1 MMSIKNIQTKFS
13 NPMYA
18 NNEKQKSEQMRDL
31 KEDVSDKVEP
41 KELNFLQNSDKI
53 KKALE
58 QVADGLNEMVK
69 VFNRKIDFIVH
80 DDTNRTMVKVI
91 DTETGKILREIP
103 PEEILDLVAKMQ
115 EAFGII
121 FDVKV

>member
-1 MMSIKNIQTKFS
+1 MSLKNVQNKFTS
-13 NPMYA
+13 PVYINQEMIRSEHGREDLLD
-18 NNEKQKSEQMRDL
+18 EKSKLSEHNL
-31 KEDVSDKVEP
+31 S
-41 KELNFLQNSDKI
+41 QNTEKT
-53 KKALE
+53 KKALSK
-58 QVADGLNEMVK
+58 VTTGLNEMVK
-69 VFNRKIDFIVH
+69 VFNRKIDFVVH

-91 DTETGKILREIP
+91 DTENGRVLREIP